1 MKSTIKKIKQQQTI
15 QPTKITKNRITAL
28 LLALLLVTTV
38 LSPTIPVKAQET
50 TAESADITQNNSSD
64 APTIETNPDGTRT
77 LKFTQSVLHKADN
90 GVFDFTWQ
98 HDFTVKGKGKFVI
111 VGYYKSLSSDD
122 PVNFSSYL
130 LSNEIFSC
138 KDVSTTN
145 NGATISTSTWDLSID
160 TYKGVYYTSL
170 NGFSSFY
177 ENSSIYT
184 SGYVNERQTDIYPYK
199 DALKADIDNGNIDLS
214 KDDYMSEDDIANM
227 KPVRDPSIGYLPR
240 ARYFDDRK
248 KHTNLG
254 VFNRLEVT
262 STIQW
267 DSFVEPYSTDLENPY
282 YVEIYAKLHYTTGH
296 RNVDNPSIWDADTPS
311 MKMYQYKKVGKIKY
325 ISERFVFPFLEP
337 LDEYLQT
344 LDVTVD
350 ASGNTVNS
358 KSETNVF
365 PLTCYVDE
373 YYVRL
378 VHYDY
383 EKSQL
388 LCGGFTKIKLDDKGG
403 STSSEGDFTDND
415 PDGDWKKDPD
425 SEGDKNWDDD
435 GDEKDPD
442 NPNPDDPDNPDIEID
457 TSDIGKF
464 ILSLITSL
472 LNSIKS
478 ILLLVGEFPSL
489 CGHVFSF
496 LPNDIGTLMFCGVA
510 SIVFLRFL
518 GR

>member
-1 MKSTIKKIKQQQTI
+1 
-15 QPTKITKNRITAL
+15 
-28 LLALLLVTTV
+28 
-38 LSPTIPVKAQET
+38 
-50 TAESADITQNNSSD
+50 
-64 APTIETNPDGTRT
+64 
-77 LKFTQSVLHKADN
+77 
-90 GVFDFTWQ
+90 
-98 HDFTVKGKGKFVI
+98 
-111 VGYYKSLSSDD
+111 
-122 PVNFSSYL
+122 
-130 LSNEIFSC
+130 
-138 KDVSTTN
+138 
-145 NGATISTSTWDLSID
+145 
-160 TYKGVYYTSL
+160 
-170 NGFSSFY
+170 
-177 ENSSIYT
+177 
-184 SGYVNERQTDIYPYK
+184 
-199 DALKADIDNGNIDLS
+199 
-214 KDDYMSEDDIANM
+214 MSEDDIANM